1 MSASGRFETDVFL
14 SFADLDD
21 ESVMPGEAG
30 WVTGFRAVLG
40 AFAQQILGRPLTLA
54 DATDPGIGPIGS
66 ATFVSILSPSY
77 LQATERHTD
86 LTTFANTASIA
97 AGPSGGGERRI
108 FKVTKTPVKPDETP
122 EPLLPCLEYA
132 FFDLDETTG
141 GVSEFRPEL
150 GPEAKQRFLSKTYE
164 LAQDLCALVTQLQ
177 ETGAVAAD
185 APVAL
190 PEAPVTTAEVPAPAD
205 SAAPASETPAPE
217 TPAAAPVAPEA
228 PGAPAVQ
235 EAPAAPAPV
244 PASANGDGGHTVYL
258 AQTASDQKEARDLV
272 RGELLQLGHTV
283 LPDHDLPLAA
293 DDLKSVV
300 EEALERCDLAV
311 HLIGSTYGLVPEGA
325 SRSIVDLQC
334 ELAGARGLPRLIW
347 ISLDSEPADERQTV
361 FLETLQS
368 QAVARRTTDL
378 LRAPLEALKTAIR
391 DTLTKLDKAERAP
404 TAAGDQIKIYVIC
417 DEEDFRA
424 TKQLADY
431 LGETGFLVWRPTFGG
446 EPSDIRELHKQRLLD
461 CDANIVFYGKA
472 SDTWFEMKLIDWQK
486 AAGWGRSE
494 QMLAQAVLV
503 SPPLTDHKRSL
514 RVSDGLLIE
523 SADAVSPDSL
533 KPFLEQIQQTKTAG

>member
-14 SFADLDD
+14 SFADPDD
-21 ESVMPGEAG
+21 ASVMPGEAG
-30 WVTGFRAVLG
+30 WVTGFRTALG
-40 AFAQQILGRPLTLA
+40 AFAQQILGRPLAVT
-54 DATDPGIGPIGS
+54 DASAASVGPIGS
-66 ATFVSILSPSY
+66 ATFVSILSPGY
-77 LQATERHTD
+77 LQAPERLAD
-86 LTTFANTASIA
+86 LTTFADTAAIA

-108 FKVTKTPVKPDETP
+108 FKVVKTPVKPGETP
-122 EPLLPCLEYA
+122 EPLIRCLEYA

-141 GVSEFRPEL
+141 AASEFRAEF

-164 LAQDLCALVTQLQ
+164 LAQNLCALVTQLQ
-177 ETGAVAAD
+177 KTGAVAAD
-185 APVAL
+185 APVAP
-190 PEAPVTTAEVPAPAD
+190 PEAPVTTAEAPVD

-217 TPAAAPVAPEA
+217 TPAAAPVALEA
-228 PGAPAVQ
+228 PGAPAVH
-235 EAPAAPAPV
+235 EAPAAPVPT
-244 PASANGDGGHTVYL
+244 PASANGDGGRTIYL
-258 AQTASDQKEARDLV
+258 GQTTSDQKEARDLV
-272 RGELLQLGHTV
+272 RGELQQLGHTV
-283 LPDHDLPLAA
+283 LPDRDLPLAA
-293 DDLKSVV
+293 V
-300 EEALERCDLAV
+300 ELSDMVQEALERCDLAV

-334 ELAGARGLPRLIW
+334 ELVGARGLPRLIW
-347 ISLDSEPADERQTV
+347 ISPDSEPADERQAS
-361 FLETLQS
+361 FLETLES

-378 LRAPLEALKTAIR
+378 LRTPLEALKTAIR
-391 DTLTKLDKAERAP
+391 DTLAKLDKAERAP
-404 TAAGDQIKIYVIC
+404 AAAGDQIKIYVIC

-424 TKQLADY
+424 TKQLADF
-431 LGETGFLVWRPTFGG
+431 LGETGFLVWRSTYGG
-446 EPSDIRELHKQRLLD
+446 EPSDIRELHRQRLLD

-523 SADAVSPDSL
+523 SAESVSQDSL
-533 KPFLEQIQQTKTAG
+533 RPFLEQIQQTKTTG